1 MGQTLNIA
9 DKVTRAAMPVCITRR
24 LTRPTEAAMHVY
36 RGLYSSLFR
45 LKLVYKKILFLD
57 LFYKKN
63 LILTHFHF
71 CSLHVWVGLGG
82 TTGTGS
88 TSIYQYAY

>member
-24 LTRPTEAAMHVY
+24 LTRPPEAAMHVY

-45 LKLVYKKILFLD
+45 LKLVYKQEHKVS
-57 LFYKKN
+57 YR
-63 LILTHFHF
+63 
-71 CSLHVWVGLGG
+71 CSLPSPLQK
-82 TTGTGS
+82 GS
-88 TSIYQYAY
+88 KDWEVLIRLIHKCEIR

>member
-24 LTRPTEAAMHVY
+24 LTRPPEAAMHVY
-36 RGLYSSLFR
+36 RGLFSSLFR

-57 LFYKKN
+57 LFYKKKK
-63 LILTHFHF
+63 LTHFHF
-71 CSLHVWVGLGG
+71 
-82 TTGTGS
+82 
-88 TSIYQYAY
+88 